1 MQQVRLQQ
9 NCLCGGDQN
18 SYRCLRLGVAAVASK
33 GRTLP
38 PGLAIELD
46 SSITGAVRISLVLEP
61 KGRMPNAR
69 GGEA

>member
-18 SYRCLRLGVAAVASK
+18 SSDAYGWVAAVASK
-33 GRTLP
+33 GRALP

-46 SSITGAVRISLVLEP
+46 SSITGAARISLVLEP
-61 KGRMPNAR
+61 NGRMPNAR
-69 GGEA
+69 GGGA